1 MTDPKPS
8 DTAETPPLP
17 AGDAAEAAP
26 KRRRRRT
33 PAAAASDGAPDGA
46 SQRLASSDADGPSVA
61 AAERPARE
69 AVGGPTA
76 EAGSSDTGAEPG
88 RRAGAGDSGEETGA
102 TEGGAQADGRRKRH
116 RNRRRNRRGRDDAAP
131 AGADAAGVGGASV
144 PLPAPATLPR
154 GDANEWFAAV
164 LSGAYDDDA
173 AAAAVDG
180 TGAGETL
187 PAADALALAEA
198 APIEPVSTAPT
209 DERVGVETD
218 SETDTGTQEALQ
230 ASDDGQPAAPSNHGT
245 GTAAA
250 ADGRRVLLPDSD
262 APKLQKVLAQA
273 GVGSRRDLE
282 SIIASGRVQV
292 NGQPAHVG
300 QRIKQGDRVTV
311 DGKPVRV
318 RIQPLPAR
326 VIAYH
331 KPVGEVVTHDDPQA
345 RPTVFRRLPR
355 LPQGKWQSVGRLD
368 INTEGLLLFTNSG
381 DLANRLMHPRFGVE
395 REYAVRVLGSL
406 DDAERQRL
414 LDGVEID
421 GQAAAFSSITDGGG
435 EGVNRWYRVV
445 IHEGRNREVRRL
457 FESVGK
463 AVSRLIRIRYG
474 VVVLPRG
481 LKRGAWVDMS
491 ADDVQALR
499 AVTGMPERP
508 PKAVRAPAGKPTGR
522 NNGRSQEP
530 RGDRQARQGGR
541 DGARERPRDLGAPPV
556 PGDENRRPPRG
567 PQADRPERQGRGRR
581 AGKPE
586 FSQNFG
592 PDGRPLKQSDLHV
605 ADFDD
610 GIDADTPVGPIPNP
624 LQQTFDKRA
633 FQQSKR
639 SAREYS
645 DDGPIPNPLQQTYD
659 KRAVAGDR
667 KPKREYG
674 DDGPIPNP
682 LQQTYDK
689 RFASSSQPLG
699 KPAGARKGRGGGGGG
714 GGKGKAGGPAQPDPM
729 RTAVGYIGGDTFMNK
744 LRGAAKGNRGR
755 GGKGR

>member
-1 MTDPKPS
+1 MLAD
-8 DTAETPPLP
+8 AMPPAPGEP
-17 AGDAAEAAP
+17 AGD
-26 KRRRRRT
+26 
-33 PAAAASDGAPDGA
+33 
-46 SQRLASSDADGPSVA
+46 
-61 AAERPARE
+61 
-69 AVGGPTA
+69 
-76 EAGSSDTGAEPG
+76 
-88 RRAGAGDSGEETGA
+88 
-102 TEGGAQADGRRKRH
+102 
-116 RNRRRNRRGRDDAAP
+116 DAA
-131 AGADAAGVGGASV
+131 ADAAGEGAERDGASSRAATSDV
-144 PLPAPATLPR
+144 P
-154 GDANEWFAAV
+154 V
-164 LSGAYDDDA
+164 
-173 AAAAVDG
+173 
-180 TGAGETL
+180 
-187 PAADALALAEA
+187 
-198 APIEPVSTAPT
+198 
-209 DERVGVETD
+209 
-218 SETDTGTQEALQ
+218 
-230 ASDDGQPAAPSNHGT
+230 
-245 GTAAA
+245 
-250 ADGRRVLLPDSD
+250 ADGRRVLAADAD

-395 REYAVRVLGSL
+395 REYAVRVLGTL
-406 DDAERQRL
+406 EDAERQKL
-414 LDGVEID
+414 LDGVEIE
-421 GQAAAFSSITDGGG
+421 GQPAAFSSIADGGG

-445 IHEGRNREVRRL
+445 IREGRNREVRRL

-491 ADDVQALR
+491 AADIQALR
-499 AVTGMPERP
+499 EVTGLPERP
-508 PKAVRAPAGKPTGR
+508 AKGPREGASGGKAGGRA
-522 NNGRSQEP
+522 NGRGG
-530 RGDRQARQGGR
+530 RGRRDGGR
-541 DGARERPRDLGAPPV
+541 DGTREGARGRPRDGAMPAAGPVGHEFPPQ
-556 PGDENRRPPRG
+556 PGARGPRG
-567 PQADRPERQGRGRR
+567 KRG
-581 AGKPE
+581 AKPA
-586 FSQNFG
+586 FTQNFG
-592 PDGRPLKQSDLHV
+592 PDGRPLKQRELRV

-610 GIDADTPVGPIPNP
+610 GIDTDSPVGPIPNP

-639 SAREYS
+639 TA
-645 DDGPIPNPLQQTYD
+645 
-659 KRAVAGDR
+659 
-667 KPKREYG
+667 REYG

-689 RFASSSQPLG
+689 RALAADRKPVREYGEDGPIPNPLQQTYDKRFAAPS
-699 KPAGARKGRGGGGGG
+699 KPAGRGA
-714 GGKGKAGGPAQPDPM
+714 GGKPSRGAKGKPGAGGQPDPM
-729 RTAVGYIGGDTFMNK
+729 RTAVGYIGGDTFINK
-744 LRGAAKGNRGR
+744 LRGGGKGNRGR